1 VDVVLVG
8 PPGSGKSAV
17 GRRLARAAGAAF
29 VDLDEVIEAEAGTSV
44 ARIFETE
51 GEAGFRVRERAAI
64 EGLGAAGPASRTTR
78 VVAAG
83 GGAVLDPRNR
93 WQLYRGRRAFSL
105 TTAPEIVAARLAS
118 SRTVRPLIAG
128 REPTAAV
135 RDLLAARAR
144 FYEPAEPIEGAG
156 RIEEVAGRVADALTS
171 PVPDGTRLLSASTAI
186 GRLDIGAGHAA
197 RALADALSTL
207 GARRATLA
215 SEPEAWRH
223 HGQRLVG
230 SLAVGSTIEVQQLLL
245 PRGEAAKSLG
255 AFEAGLRE
263 LAARHM
269 ERGDP
274 IVACGGGAL
283 GDAAGFLAAT
293 WLRGVPLI
301 QLPTT
306 LLAQVD
312 SAIGGKV
319 GLDLPEGKNL
329 IGAFHQPAAMILDI
343 ELLATLPER
352 ELRAAL
358 GECVKY
364 AILGDERIFEL
375 LETDGPALAV
385 GAPSAFESGALAEL
399 VERCAW
405 AKIEIVIADEREQAL
420 RMHLNLG
427 HSIAHGIEAAAGYR
441 DVLHGEA
448 VARGLLGALE
458 VGRRLGVTPDPLVE
472 RTTALLERLALA
484 VGPLPYP
491 ADEVAAAMAVDKKI
505 AGGRLRWVLRS
516 EDGIVIRS
524 DVPDEVARAGIA
536 VAMSGIAGRVAA

>member
-1 VDVVLVG
+1 MDVVLVG

-17 GRRLARAAGAAF
+17 GRRVARASGAAF
-29 VDLDEVIEAEAGTSV
+29 VDLDDAIEQAAGTSV

-51 GEAGFRVRERAAI
+51 GEAGFRARERAAI
-64 EGLGAAGPASRTTR
+64 EGLGTADPASRTTR

-83 GGAVLDPRNR
+83 GGAVVDPRNR
-93 WQLYRGRRAFSL
+93 WRLYRGRRAFHL
-105 TTAPEIVAARLAS
+105 TAAPEVVAGRLAT

-128 REPTAAV
+128 REPTSAV
-135 RDLLAARAR
+135 RDLLAARTR
-144 FYEPAEPIEGAG
+144 FYDAAEPVEGSG
-156 RIEEVAGRVADALTS
+156 RVDDVAGRLADAIAR
-171 PVPDGTRLLSASTAI
+171 PAPDGTRLLTAATAV
-186 GRLDIGAGHAA
+186 GRIDIGAGHAA
-197 RALADALSTL
+197 RATAAAIASL

-215 SEPEAWRH
+215 SEREAWDRH
-223 HGQRLVG
+223 GERIAGDLG
-230 SLAVGSTIEVQQLLL
+230 ADGTIEVQPLLL
-245 PRGEAAKSLG
+245 PRGEEAKSMT
-255 AFEAGLRE
+255 AYEAALRH
-263 LAARHM
+263 LAGRRM
-269 ERGDP
+269 ERGEP

-283 GDAAGFLAAT
+283 GDAAGFIAAT
-293 WLRGVPLI
+293 WLRGVPLV

-319 GLDLPEGKNL
+319 GLNLPEGKNL
-329 IGAFHQPAAMILDI
+329 VGAFHQPATIVLDI
-343 ELLATLPER
+343 ELLATLPAR

-364 AILGDERIFEL
+364 AVLGDDRIFEL
-375 LETDGPALAV
+375 LESDGPAIAV
-385 GAPSAFESGALAEL
+385 GAASAFESGAVAEL

-405 AKIEIVIADEREQAL
+405 AKVEVVTADEREQAL

-458 VGRRLGVTPDPLVE
+458 VGRALGVTPDALID
-472 RTTALLERLALA
+472 RTTALVERLGLA
-484 VGPLPYP
+484 VGPLPYT
-491 ADEVAAAMAVDKKI
+491 ADRVAAGLGVDKKV

-516 EDGIVIRS
+516 DDGIVIRT
-524 DVPDEVARAGIA
+524 DVPDAVVETGILVALAGIE
-536 VAMSGIAGRVAA
+536 GRAAA